1 MKVQKLIKTDEYDEK
16 EKGGLS
22 LLVGDFAAAMTN
34 DNITMAA
41 LKEYFTK
48 ASGKRFCQKQDFLPQ
63 QNTAAL
69 HLKTELM
76 CSERRNCFKRK
87 V

>member
-34 DNITMAA
+34 DNITTVS
-41 LKEYFTK
+41 YT
-48 ASGKRFCQKQDFLPQ
+48 
-63 QNTAAL
+63 
-69 HLKTELM
+69 HLGDYG
-76 CSERRNCFKRK
+76 SENCFRDRCGGRSSQN
-87 V
+87 